1 VGRDPSRH
9 QGSSELQGSA
19 LSCCR
24 VCRAP
29 TREDGG
35 QLRFQLI
42 RLRRTQRLPRT
53 TPLRAIN
60 NLDKRQC
67 SLSTLVFPRM
77 TSANGEPSTFPVSL
91 TRSEPPPVTVPRGGS
106 RGTLRRGCT
115 SRASSRSS
123 SPEHR
128 ELRCRCARSTQTS
141 DHTMARSRSA
151 VSCTFTSDAT
161 GPAAERRG
169 GRDEFV
175 NRTADWPARPQVR
188 SPREALAYL
197 PRTLARWAPTADRPV
212 DHCGKDRCRRVAAD
226 AGEGQRA
233 G

>member
-9 QGSSELQGSA
+9 QGSSELRGSA

-42 RLRRTQRLPRT
+42 RLRTQRLPRT

-60 NLDKRQC
+60 NPDKRQC

-91 TRSEPPPVTVPRGGS
+91 TRSEPPLVTVPRAD
-106 RGTLRRGCT
+106 L
-115 SRASSRSS
+115 A
-123 SPEHR
+123 E
-128 ELRCRCARSTQTS
+128 RCAEDARLEHHRDRHLQSIVSCDVDVLAQRRPLTTPWRAVARLFP
-141 DHTMARSRSA
+141 ARSQ
-151 VSCTFTSDAT
+151 VT
-161 GPAAERRG
+161 
-169 GRDEFV
+169 
-175 NRTADWPARPQVR
+175 RP
-188 SPREALAYL
+188 
-197 PRTLARWAPTADRPV
+197 
-212 DHCGKDRCRRVAAD
+212 
-226 AGEGQRA
+226 GQQRNDGA
-233 G
+233 